1 MVRLLIVYCR
11 IEESS
16 WSIEINLNPFY
27 KEMQNFFYSLW
38 LITASFK
45 GKNPVTWL
53 QAKSPLSFVFSSA
66 FIRQLT
72 KSLLEVCFGFIYLHF
87 NKFRAHLLQGSFCLE
102 LYFAP
107 FLLAAYSCDHSAYK
121 NSISPL
127 RAYLLGY
134 FTTLRPHLRDAHTS
148 YDFLQPP
155 FCF

>member
-1 MVRLLIVYCR
+1 MKYRSQPKPLLHRNAKFLLFIM
-11 IEESS
+11 
-16 WSIEINLNPFY
+16 INDC
-27 KEMQNFFYSLW
+27 
-38 LITASFK
+38 SFK